1 MFYQNKFT
9 ANTQLKISPFFERTS
24 KLNESQEWRRWSGY
38 LAATSYE
45 LTHENEYFAIRTKA
59 ALLDISPLKKYIIEG
74 PDAQILLDRLVT
86 RNIAICKVSQVMYTP
101 WCDEH
106 GKVIDDGTVQRLS
119 ENKFRITSAE
129 PNLEWI
135 ESNSSGM
142 DVIIKDDSY
151 STAALAL
158 QGPNS
163 RSILNAVSSK
173 SLDSLKFF
181 WMMDTTFE
189 NIPVTISRTGYTGD
203 LGYEIWMDPN
213 DALSVWD
220 LLIDKGKTFGITPT
234 GLHALDIARIEAGL
248 ILLDVDYIST
258 RHALIESRKSSPY
271 ELGLG
276 WAVKLKK
283 KNFIGKAPLH
293 KELANG
299 SSWSFVGIEI
309 EWSGFEKHYRA
320 VGLAPGLPST
330 AWRTSTPLYNN
341 NEQVGYATSGTW
353 SPLLKRYIALAHV
366 KSKYA
371 KEGSELM
378 FELKVEHFRKL
389 TKATVVKTPFFNPE
403 RKRSCPQYKNMM
415 LLLLAVVTMD

>member
-9 ANTQLKISPFFERTS
+9 ANTQLKLSPFFERTS
-24 KLNESQEWRRWSGY
+24 KLNESQEWRRWAGY

-59 ALLDISPLKKYIIEG
+59 ALLDISPLKKYIVEG
-74 PDAQILLDRLVT
+74 PDAQNLLDRLVT
-86 RNIAICKVSQVMYTP
+86 RNIAICKVGQVMYTP
-101 WCDEH
+101 WCDEE

-135 ESNSSGM
+135 ESNSTGM
-142 DVIIKDDSY
+142 DVMIKDDSY

-163 RSILNAVSSK
+163 RAILNAVSSK

-181 WMMDTTFE
+181 WMMETTFE
-189 NIPVTISRTGYTGD
+189 DIPVTISRTGYTGD

-220 LLIDKGKTFGITPT
+220 LLMNKGKTFGITPT
-234 GLHALDIARIEAGL
+234 GLHALDIARVEAGL

-276 WAVKLKK
+276 WSVKLKK
-283 KNFIGKAPLH
+283 KNFIGKARLL
-293 KELANG
+293 EEFEN
-299 SSWSFVGIEI
+299 SSEWSFVGIEI
-309 EWSGFEKHYRA
+309 EWTGFEKHYRA
-320 VGLAPGLPST
+320 AGLAPGLPST

-389 TKATVVKTPFFNPE
+389 TKATVVKTPFYDPE
-403 RKRSCPQYKNMM
+403 RKRSCPQ
-415 LLLLAVVTMD
+415 

>member
-9 ANTQLKISPFFERTS
+9 ANTQLKLSPFFERTS
-24 KLNESQEWRRWSGY
+24 KLNESQEWRRWAGY

-59 ALLDISPLKKYIIEG
+59 ALLDISPLKKYIVEG
-74 PDAQILLDRLVT
+74 PDAQNLLDRLVT
-86 RNIAICKVSQVMYTP
+86 RNIAICKVGQVMYTP
-101 WCDEH
+101 WCDEE

-135 ESNSSGM
+135 ESNSTGM

-163 RSILNAVSSK
+163 RAILNAVSSK
-173 SLDSLKFF
+173 SLNSLKFF
-181 WMMDTTFE
+181 WMMETTFE
-189 NIPVTISRTGYTGD
+189 DIPVTISRTGYTGD

-220 LLIDKGKTFGITPT
+220 LLMNKGKTFGITPT
-234 GLHALDIARIEAGL
+234 GLHALDIARVEAGL

-283 KNFIGKAPLH
+283 KNFIGKARLL
-293 KELANG
+293 EEFEN
-299 SSWSFVGIEI
+299 SSEWSFVGIEI
-309 EWSGFEKHYRA
+309 EWTGFEKHYRA
-320 VGLAPGLPST
+320 AGLAPGLPST

-389 TKATVVKTPFFNPE
+389 TKATVVKTPFYDPE
-403 RKRSCPQYKNMM
+403 RKRSCPQ
-415 LLLLAVVTMD
+415 